1 MKFGEIS
8 IKDKLRRTVILRSAR
23 PEDSTALIKYLRI
36 ISAETPY
43 LVREPEEITITEEK
57 EKQFIQA
64 KIDAERELTP
74 YHITYRYAKNW
85 TEMKY
90 AEIPADQWS
99 DNRLE

>member
-43 LVREPEEITITEEK
+43 LVREPVCEELDGDEVC
-57 EKQFIQA
+57 
-64 KIDAERELTP
+64 RNP
-74 YHITYRYAKNW
+74 
-85 TEMKY
+85 
-90 AEIPADQWS
+90 S
-99 DNRLE
+99 